1 MPDHWQRVNELFLAV
16 IEQDPAARAAFLD
29 QECAGNAELRAEV
42 ESLVAAHEQAGTFL
56 EAPAYEVEA
65 ERPDA
70 DPGDAL
76 VGRRLGQYVV
86 IRMLGRGG
94 MGVVY
99 LADDTRLGRQV
110 AIKALAPE
118 FSQHDKRRERLR
130 LEARAAAAL
139 SHPGIATVY
148 ALEEFGETLY
158 LIGEYVPGETLRDEL
173 ARGPLPPGPLLDTG
187 LQIARALAA
196 AHDLGIVHRDLK
208 PENVI
213 RTPAG
218 AIKILDFGLA
228 RFQDPAPVHGDAPR
242 LTEEGT
248 LLGTPAYMSPE
259 QLRGWDVDCRAD
271 IFALGV
277 LLYELGCGVHPFEGS
292 DASSTVARILENEP
306 MDAAALAPAIPP
318 GLVRAIR
325 RCLQKDREQRYPTA
339 RELIED
345 LEGTGEKIAEAPSLS
360 PRHAGAS
367 QRYRPWRRRHADATM
382 VVGVP
387 PALRRRV
394 VLRDAVPVMGGE
406 GMDSQA
412 MGIGALLPGAGSR
425 SGRGQSEVASV
436 VHVQV
441 QSRGDRRSAR
451 AGVPVD
457 PRVGRHPRLS
467 LRADGGRDR

>member
-1 MPDHWQRVNELFLAV
+1 VVPDHWQRVNELFLAA

-56 EAPAYEVEA
+56 EAPAYEVDA

-86 IRMLGRGG
+86 LSMLGRGG

-99 LADDTRLGRQV
+99 LAEDTRLGRQV

-173 ARGPLPPGPLLDTG
+173 ARRPLPPGPLLDTG

-228 RFQDPAPVHGDAPR
+228 RFQGPAPVHADAPR

-292 DASSTVARILENEP
+292 DASSTVARILETEP
-306 MDAAALAPAIPP
+306 RDAEELAPAIPSR
-318 GLVRAIR
+318 LLRAIR
-325 RCLQKDREQRYPTA
+325 RCLQKDREHHRCDQRFD
-339 RELIED
+339 RFNV
-345 LEGTGEKIAEAPSLS
+345 
-360 PRHAGAS
+360 
-367 QRYRPWRRRHADATM
+367 ADW
-382 VVGVP
+382 
-387 PALRRRV
+387 
-394 VLRDAVPVMGGE
+394 
-406 GMDSQA
+406 
-412 MGIGALLPGAGSR
+412 
-425 SGRGQSEVASV
+425 
-436 VHVQV
+436 
-441 QSRGDRRSAR
+441 
-451 AGVPVD
+451 
-457 PRVGRHPRLS
+457 
-467 LRADGGRDR
+467 